1 MIGIAARQAI
11 ASIRVRLGRQLATA
25 AGIALGIAFTCSMRV
40 AMSSPGA
47 LQLSNERV
55 AWLLGSSLLMCLVGV
70 SNAMLLSVAERT
82 REIGTIKCLGAS
94 DGLIVAIFLIEAL
107 LIGAAASVVG
117 SVAGAW
123 LTARWLVVA
132 GHAAVSVW
140 PEVWQGV
147 ALGVVITAVSA
158 IVPAV
163 QAARMPAAAALR
175 VEI

>member
-1 MIGIAARQAI
+1 MIGIAVRQAV

-25 AGIALGIAFTCSMRV
+25 AGIALGIAFICSMRV
-40 AMSSPGA
+40 AMGSPGA
-47 LQLSNERV
+47 LQLSSERT
-55 AWLLGSSLLMCLVGV
+55 AWLLGASLLMCLVGV
-70 SNAMLLSVAERT
+70 SNAMVLSVAERT

-107 LIGAAASVVG
+107 LIGTAASIVG
-117 SVAGAW
+117 AITGAW
-123 LTARWLVVA
+123 LTSRWLLMT
-132 GHAAVSVW
+132 GHASGSIW
-140 PEVWQGV
+140 SELWQGV
-147 ALGVVITAVSA
+147 ALGVAITTIAA